1 MSIVLAGFVL
11 SFEPIS
17 RQEKASA
24 LSSSRGGKTWKTV
37 ELVREGKLSG
47 REKIFPPL
55 VTSFTRVNAL
65 LFVLTARVISNSAVP
80 L

>member
-1 MSIVLAGFVL
+1 MIKKKKKKGKGKEMSIVLAGFVL

-17 RQEKASA
+17 RQEKAFA

-47 REKIFPPL
+47 REKIFP
-55 VTSFTRVNAL
+55 SFGNV
-65 LFVLTARVISNSAVP
+65 VHSC
-80 L
+80 